1 MLAPLGRE
9 CNGHFC
15 AQTLC
20 GDLIVIL
27 FHYKDN
33 TEHYFD
39 LIIQSNLHSRLG
51 FTHDVF
57 LTWLQVNTESVLHQ
71 HTHAHTRSTDLLSL
85 KFPYSMIWSGLI
97 ILSVKTTYT
106 VWICYTLTV
115 FLLGWYEFQEKSS
128 LRPVC
133 YKKHLKFIKTQGK
146 KSTIFVVKKERN
158 DAL

>member
-27 FHYKDN
+27 FPYKDN

-71 HTHAHTRSTDLLSL
+71 HTQYRFTLIKIPLQYDLEWVNHFICKNHVYSLNLLHTNSVFTRLIRVPGEIQL
-85 KFPYSMIWSGLI
+85 KACVLQ
-97 ILSVKTTYT
+97 KT
-106 VWICYTLTV
+106 
-115 FLLGWYEFQEKSS
+115 S
-128 LRPVC
+128 
-133 YKKHLKFIKTQGK
+133 
-146 KSTIFVVKKERN
+146 
-158 DAL
+158 